1 MGVRNSSAL
10 GQHGQEGE
18 GHSVHSNGG
27 RSTVCVLHLLVLR
40 LLVFHLL
47 IQPRVKQDF
56 VRL

>member
-1 MGVRNSSAL
+1 MAKRERDILSTVTEEEVQSAL
-10 GQHGQEGE
+10 
-18 GHSVHSNGG
+18 
-27 RSTVCVLHLLVLR
+27 CVLHLLVLR